1 MHLAGKVALITGA
14 SRGIGQAV
22 ALEMARAG
30 ADIAVNYSGSEAAA
44 QATVDQVKALGR
56 KAIMV
61 KANVAD
67 ADEVAAMVEAV
78 QAEFGHIDILV
89 NNAGITRDTL
99 LMRMKDSDWD
109 DVININLKGVYLVTK
124 AVSKLMMKQ
133 RSGRIINMS
142 SVVGVTGNAGQ
153 ANYSASKAGVIGFT
167 KTCAKELAS
176 RGILVNAI
184 APGFIHTDMT
194 DVLPDKVKEATLAAI
209 PLHRM
214 AEPKEVAS
222 VAVFLASEYASYITG
237 QVLNVDGGMVM

>member
-67 ADEVAAMVEAV
+67 AEEVAAMVEAV

>member
-78 QAEFGHIDILV
+78 QAEFGRIDILV

-194 DVLPDKVKEATLAAI
+194 DVLPEKVKEATLAAI